1 MKVGEGDWKDAAQDL
16 ADHLLN
22 SVSSARQGR
31 RRPGRKHTSGPKS
44 TSHRALSKADS
55 SYLAWSLIWVAL
67 NVRDAVLVDQF
78 HPSQS
83 QQRSI
88 LRALATWQRPDQ
100 GGASKSGFSLFDDI
114 CFMRHRPTG
123 QLFIISREHTS
134 RRATAFLQSVE
145 GDYTRPLLVEVD
157 EAVSVGTT
165 VKEPPSTLRAILE
178 RLSALNEVPGHDS
191 ASAIFELTTL
201 SRNAV
206 GLAGW
211 LLGYSSIYL
220 FSNGSDSSQD
230 DDIPIHLRVVL
241 EVEDSD
247 EATDDEETWE
257 EPLRNNLGG
266 NELSLFKTSFAL
278 TSLSSITQYIP
289 LFAFTIPLAALQH
302 TWSAE
307 RVKVNLIED
316 LERRRLAAT
325 QRLQMLM
332 DTAPNDAAQGDG
344 RPLPTFHRL
353 LSHFE
358 THVDVSQVELPRI
371 AL

>member
-1 MKVGEGDWKDAAQDL
+1 
-16 ADHLLN
+16 
-22 SVSSARQGR
+22 
-31 RRPGRKHTSGPKS
+31 
-44 TSHRALSKADS
+44 
-55 SYLAWSLIWVAL
+55 
-67 NVRDAVLVDQF
+67 
-78 HPSQS
+78 
-83 QQRSI
+83 
-88 LRALATWQRPDQ
+88 
-100 GGASKSGFSLFDDI
+100 
-114 CFMRHRPTG
+114 MRHRPTG